1 MTSKLKLTVHLCLC
15 ILLVHMTN
23 AEVLADTFQLSS
35 GSSLSG
41 KLLNPDQEPRVN
53 YQIKTAF
60 GKVTLDAKQV
70 TQVVTKPL
78 VLQQYEE
85 SVASLPDTA
94 EAHLDIA
101 KKCKAVN
108 LFEQHDFHLHQVLR
122 LDPDNTYVRQQLGYV
137 KIGNEWRQEDAL
149 MRQQGYLRHSGRW
162 RTPQEVAVIESTE
175 QIEREEIEWRTK
187 IIRWESALLKNRP
200 TAPDA
205 LKNLREINDYR
216 ATTALAER
224 LNERQLPREMKLM
237 YLGIL
242 AEIGGNVPVQAML
255 KCVTE
260 ESDDVMIERCLDQLR
275 EWKSRTAM
283 HFFIR
288 MLQSNDNN
296 SVNSAANALGSLEM
310 KEAMLPLIE
319 ALVTNHKIQV
329 GGGNNVN
336 ANFSGNQPGL
346 GGLQF
351 GGKPKIIERNIQ
363 NRAALSA
370 LLAIVPEGVNYG
382 LHEEQWMNWYIRMN
396 TPQQVNLRR
405 RGL

>member
-1 MTSKLKLTVHLCLC
+1 MTSKLKIAVHLCLC
-15 ILLVHMTN
+15 ILLLNPTN
-23 AEVLADTFQLSS
+23 AVVLADTFQLSS

-137 KIGNEWRQEDAL
+137 KIGNEWRQEDVL

-162 RTPQEVAVIESTE
+162 RTHQEVAVIEATE
-175 QIEREEIEWRTK
+175 QIEKEEIEWRTK
-187 IIRWESALLKNRP
+187 IIRWESAILKNRP

-205 LKNLREINDYR
+205 LKSIREINNYR

-260 ESDDVMIERCLDQLR
+260 ESDDVMIERCLGR
-275 EWKSRTAM
+275 R
-283 HFFIR
+283 FP
-288 MLQSNDNN
+288 QSF
-296 SVNSAANALGSLEM
+296 AFWTKHWHCCHCLA
-310 KEAMLPLIE
+310 PLCRRVDCTCDLLC
-319 ALVTNHKIQV
+319 LVMC
-329 GGGNNVN
+329 
-336 ANFSGNQPGL
+336 
-346 GGLQF
+346 
-351 GGKPKIIERNIQ
+351 
-363 NRAALSA
+363 
-370 LLAIVPEGVNYG
+370 
-382 LHEEQWMNWYIRMN
+382 W
-396 TPQQVNLRR
+396 
-405 RGL
+405 